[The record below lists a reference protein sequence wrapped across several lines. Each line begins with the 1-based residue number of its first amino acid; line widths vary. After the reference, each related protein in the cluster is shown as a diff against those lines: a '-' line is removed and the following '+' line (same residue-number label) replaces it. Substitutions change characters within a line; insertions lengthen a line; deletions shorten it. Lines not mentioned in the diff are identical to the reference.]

1 MGKKFSKKY
10 SREELAEKVGGYFKL
25 CALINKRKK
34 ELATGM
40 PPFVDV
46 DSDNIDDI
54 VAEEIMM
61 DKIHLKEADYNPK
74 EAYDMDKMDL
84 IR

>member
-1 MGKKFSKKY
+1 MVEKY
-10 SREELAEKVGGYFKL
+10 TREELAEKAGGYFKL

-40 PPFVDV
+40 PPFVNIE
-46 DSDNIDDI
+46 SDDMDDI
-54 VAEEIMM
+54 VAEEIMLG
-61 DKIHLKEADYNPK
+61 KIKLKQAKYSPSDSVDSNK
-74 EAYDMDKMDL
+74 LDL

>member
-1 MGKKFSKKY
+1 MNNMFKKY
-10 SREELAEKVGGYFKL
+10 SREELAEKIGGYFKL

-40 PPFVDV
+40 PPFVDIESE
-46 DSDNIDDI
+46 DFDEII
-54 VAEEIMM
+54 AEEIMR
-61 DKIHLKEADYNPK
+61 DKIHLKEV
-74 EAYDMDKMDL
+74 AYDPKDAYEMDKMDL

>member
-1 MGKKFSKKY
+1 MNKKLFEKY
-10 SREELAEKVGGYFKL
+10 TREELADKVGGYFKL

-40 PPFVDV
+40 PPFVDI
-46 DSDNIDDI
+46 DSDDFDEII
-54 VAEEIMM
+54 AEEIIQE
-61 DKIHLKEADYNPK
+61 KIKLKEV
-74 EAYDMDKMDL
+74 AYDPKDSYEMDKMDL

>member
-1 MGKKFSKKY
+1 MSAKY
-10 SREELAEKVGGYFKL
+10 TREELAEKTGGYFKL

-40 PPFVDV
+40 PPFVNIE
-46 DSDNIDDI
+46 SDDMDDI
-54 VAEEIMM
+54 VAEEIMLG
-61 DKIHLKEADYNPK
+61 KIKLKQAKYSPSDTIDTNK
-74 EAYDMDKMDL
+74 LDL